1 MNSKKIGS
9 KLKGFTLIELIVV
22 MAIIA
27 VLAGILSILISGFQR
42 DARMEADNN
51 KAQMVYTGMQNQL
64 IQCEIKQ
71 DRSLIDAG
79 AHYSPSV
86 GSSEEIKY
94 VELYFEMG
102 EGKLGD
108 AVNVKSLYDGG
119 TVAIRSAER
128 NHATTG
134 KWYNELE
141 KAILSFV
148 DDSFDGGVAV
158 YIDYENFVVDSVI
171 YIESAF
177 FEADLSNYST
187 SIAPFM
193 ADKFNGYADF
203 CTWGDTTKVFRM
215 LDSMDKQ
222 KECIKYK
229 GMYFGAYPMISDY
242 PVDKK
247 PA

>member
-9 KLKGFTLIELIVV
+9 KLKGFTLMELVVV

-27 VLAGILSILISGFQR
+27 ALAGISSMLITGFQMN
-42 DARMEADNN
+42 ARMETNNN

-79 AHYSPSV
+79 AHYSPMV
-86 GSSEEIKY
+86 GSGEEMKY

-108 AVNVKSLYDGG
+108 AINVKSLYDGG

-134 KWYNELE
+134 KWYSELE
-141 KAILSFV
+141 KALLSFV
-148 DDSFDGGVAV
+148 DSSFDGGVAI

-193 ADKFNGYADF
+193 ANFNGYVDF
-203 CTWGDTTKVFRM
+203 HHWSDSTKSFRM
-215 LDSMDKQ
+215 IESMEKQ
-222 KECIKYK
+222 KEFIKYK
-229 GMYFGAYPMISDY
+229 GIYFGAYPMVNDY
-242 PVDKK
+242 PDGKK
-247 PA
+247 PV